1 MFWCSRALQ
10 ASLLWCLIASQSL
23 LCGENEVE
31 VGHSGLSEAQSH
43 RSRSGVL
50 TPSRFLMDFRRQRQ
64 THSWAPNKLI
74 RVPQI
79 CGSHISPRMHH
90 PNNHASP
97 YSFSVPWHVVTARE
111 TKSTATLCTSQ
122 QCKNMIYCHISSFSI
137 KASVFFSRVLSIL
150 SVSLLPLRIPRGEKK
165 WFQCF
170 ITHFYW
176 VSWCSCLLCL
186 SLPLSLSLSG
196 CIFVCSLIFVQSCVV
211 LKPQRQQ
218 FTSLSVNKS
227 ENNKVTSWDITR

>member
-79 CGSHISPRMHH
+79 CGSHIGPRMH
-90 PNNHASP
+90 PPKQSCLP
-97 YSFSVPWHVVTARE
+97 YSISVPWHVVTARE
-111 TKSTATLCTSQ
+111 TKSTAILCTSQ

-137 KASVFFSRVLSIL
+137 KASVFFMCFVYLIRFFASSENSSGSKEVI
-150 SVSLLPLRIPRGEKK
+150 SVFYNSLLLG
-165 WFQCF
+165 FLVF
-170 ITHFYW
+170 M
-176 VSWCSCLLCL
+176 SSL
-186 SLPLSLSLSG
+186 SLPASFPVPEWVYI
-196 CIFVCSLIFVQSCVV
+196 CM
-211 LKPQRQQ
+211 
-218 FTSLSVNKS
+218 
-227 ENNKVTSWDITR
+227 